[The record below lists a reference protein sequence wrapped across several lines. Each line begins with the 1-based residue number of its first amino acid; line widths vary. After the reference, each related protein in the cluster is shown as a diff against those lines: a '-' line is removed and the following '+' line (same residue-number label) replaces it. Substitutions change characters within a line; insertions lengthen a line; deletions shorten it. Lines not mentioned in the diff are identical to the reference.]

1 MANLVAHVLLFKCPK
16 CRRPIPLVMSTAS
29 PLDGGYSLEEAKGR
43 TWELAC
49 LERSHCGWAG
59 SQVGAESKEA
69 FTVPWPY

>member
-1 MANLVAHVLLFKCPK
+1 MT
-16 CRRPIPLVMSTAS
+16 TAS